1 MKRSRVRQNSRRY
14 RAWVLWGRG
23 KHPGG
28 RHISTPACRGR
39 GEAYRIGAFLAIAIV
54 FVGAGSLERAAASAQ
69 HENTIIDLWSAGTAT
84 FGVFVPNE
92 RPRPDG
98 PEQGGRGQGGRRRGP
113 RQPALYTVEGGE
125 RLAQNPLYDFVF
137 LNLEGGYDADAVDAI
152 ATGLRSPAAIGHI
165 ALLVRIPPIER
176 DGPEVTRS
184 RVKEILDMG
193 ADGIVFPHIRSPE
206 EARLAVSFM
215 IEAGADLWSSS
226 NPGGEKL
233 AMIMIEDPDSLA
245 RLEETADVPGIA
257 VLACGIGSLTG
268 ALGGDREAAEAG
280 NQKVLAASK
289 RIGAADMI
297 TANSTDVAGRIEE
310 GFLGLLMQGASADQ
324 AIEIGRAAAGR

>member
-1 MKRSRVRQNSRRY
+1 MRGSSALSNSPGC
-14 RAWVLWGRG
+14 RAWVVRGSG
-23 KHPGG
+23 KHPVGKQV
-28 RHISTPACRGR
+28 H
-39 GEAYRIGAFLAIAIV
+39 RIGAFLAIV
-54 FVGAGSLERAAASAQ
+54 LVVVGAASLKSTAATAQ

-92 RPRPDG
+92 RPRPAG
-98 PEQGGRGQGGRRRGP
+98 GRGQAGRGQGGRGQ

-152 ATGLRSPAAIGHI
+152 AEGLRSPSAVGHK

-176 DGPEVTRS
+176 DGAEVTRS
-184 RVKEILDMG
+184 RVKEILDKG
-193 ADGIVFPHIRSPE
+193 ADGVVFPHIRSPE
-206 EARLAVSFM
+206 EALLAVSFM
-215 IEAGADLWSSS
+215 TEAGADLWSPS
-226 NPGGEKL
+226 NPAGEKI
-233 AMIMIEDPDSLA
+233 AMLMIEDPDSVA
-245 RLEETADVPGIA
+245 RVEETADVPGIG

-280 NQKVLAASK
+280 NQKVLTAAK

-297 TANSTDVAGRIEE
+297 TANSSDVTGRVEE
-310 GFLGLLMQGASADQ
+310 GFLALLMQGANADE

>member
-1 MKRSRVRQNSRRY
+1 MGRSKQGWKWRAAPRRC
-14 RAWVLWGRG
+14 RFLTMRRG
-23 KHPGG
+23 F
-28 RHISTPACRGR
+28 A
-39 GEAYRIGAFLAIAIV
+39 AAAAIAIV
-54 FVGAGSLERAAASAQ
+54 VAGAGSLESAGATPAQ

-92 RPRPDG
+92 RPRAAG
-98 PEQGGRGQGGRRRGP
+98 GREQGGRGQGGRQQAGRGQGSRGQ
-113 RQPALYTVEGGE
+113 RQPPLYTVEGGE

-152 ATGLRSPAAIGHI
+152 AEGLRSPSAVGRK

-184 RVKEILDMG
+184 RVREILDKG
-193 ADGIVFPHIRSPE
+193 ADGVVFPHIRGPE

-215 IEAGADLWSSS
+215 TEAGADLWSSS
-226 NPGGEKL
+226 NPAGEKI
-233 AMIMIEDPDSLA
+233 AMIMIEDPDSVA
-245 RLEETADVPGIA
+245 RVEETADVPGIG

-280 NQKVLAASK
+280 NQEVLTAAK

-297 TANSTDVAGRIEE
+297 TANSNDVSGRVEE
-310 GFLGLLMQGASADQ
+310 GFLALLMQGANADE

>member
-1 MKRSRVRQNSRRY
+1 MRQSKRGWKWRVAPRRGQL
-14 RAWVLWGRG
+14 RR
-23 KHPGG
+23 
-28 RHISTPACRGR
+28 CRSLTMR
-39 GEAYRIGAFLAIAIV
+39 RRFAAAVAIAAV
-54 FVGAGSLERAAASAQ
+54 VAGAGSFDRASATGQ

-92 RPRPDG
+92 RPRAARRG
-98 PEQGGRGQGGRRRGP
+98 QAGGRQGGRERGQ
-113 RQPALYTVEGGE
+113 RQPPLHTVEGGE

-137 LNLEGGYDADAVDAI
+137 LNLEGGYDAGAVEAI
-152 ATGLRSPAAIGHI
+152 AEGLRSPSAVGRK

-184 RVKEILDMG
+184 RVREILDKG
-193 ADGIVFPHIRSPE
+193 ADGVVFPHIRSPE

-215 IEAGADLWSSS
+215 TEAGADLWSSS
-226 NPGGEKL
+226 NPAGEKI

-245 RLEETADVPGIA
+245 RVEETANVPGVGI
-257 VLACGIGSLTG
+257 LACGIGSLTG

-280 NQKVLAASK
+280 NQRVLTAAK

-297 TANSTDVAGRIEE
+297 TANSNDVTGRVEE
-310 GFLGLLMQGASADQ
+310 GFLALLMQGVGADE

>member
-1 MKRSRVRQNSRRY
+1 MRSRKQ
-14 RAWVLWGRG
+14 A
-23 KHPGG
+23 H
-28 RHISTPACRGR
+28 
-39 GEAYRIGAFLAIAIV
+39 RIGILLAIAIV
-54 FVGAGSLERAAASAQ
+54 AAGAASLEGAAATAQ
-69 HENTIIDLWSAGTAT
+69 HENTIIDLWTAGTAT

-92 RPRPDG
+92 RPRPARG
-98 PEQGGRGQGGRRRGP
+98 REQGGRGQGGRGRGQ

-137 LNLEGGYDADAVDAI
+137 LNLEGGYDADAVAAI
-152 ATGLRSPAAIGHI
+152 AEGLRSPSAVGRK

-184 RVKEILDMG
+184 RVREILAKG
-193 ADGIVFPHIRSPE
+193 ADGVVFPHIRGPE

-215 IEAGADLWSSS
+215 TEAGADLWSSS
-226 NPGGEKL
+226 NPSGEKI

-245 RLEETADVPGIA
+245 RVEETAGVAGIGI
-257 VLACGIGSLTG
+257 LACGIGSLTG

-280 NQKVLAASK
+280 NQRVLAAAK

-297 TANSTDVAGRIEE
+297 TANSNDVAGRVEE
-310 GFLGLLMQGASADQ
+310 GFLALLMQGASADQ